1 MSAYEELKNKYFID
15 DFSVSYTLK
24 SDDITK
30 GEKPPMSPYTAR
42 KEYFSDGEASFTQTK
57 LEVRR
62 DGNGYMISAKSRS
75 EKISQF
81 GLNLPFN
88 FMGKKNG
95 GGWKRQYLFN
105 SPYSSSDNK
114 RIFCYFTS
122 PCGENLLLLFLS
134 PADGWK
140 MDYSPFSGG
149 QYFDNLQ
156 ALARFDKAYNSGEES
171 NKKPYIKLFICSVKN
186 YEEALETVSEKL
198 ALPVAVYEK
207 SYCETGKKLKIK
219 VIGEFDYVKAGGKI
233 FEKSGDGAVI
243 KAEKEG
249 LVTVTPY
256 KGNKKGL
263 DCQIYVYK
271 SINELFY
278 KSMRT
283 VSEADLATGDGNL
296 CEWKCYV
303 SAILR
308 YQKLFGKSAAL
319 QKKINDALKLAT
331 ERDESKALP
340 RQTIFYKKQHG
351 FPAYHD
357 YASARVQEQFFAVG
371 IFFDVYAL
379 TNNKKYLNYAI
390 KTLDCLLDFHQK
402 GNGGIFTRF
411 EGRSSDCDYTTV
423 CCPMINV
430 VDAAVALKEIAS
442 EKSKK
447 YALAAKK
454 MAEYVYLRG
463 ENFPT
468 ETDEQNSAEPFVEEG
483 SISCSALTLLYY
495 CAKIER
501 VEKYIE
507 KAKEFLNLH
516 DNWVIKTHIAPMYY
530 STLRWWETKWEG
542 DKDGNALC
550 CGHAWTIWRAE
561 ADYWYYKVSGDKNY
575 LEKARAGFMS
585 NISKINK
592 KGKTYACYQPDY
604 ITGGGFAE
612 RADDVEFRIARGFPR
627 QTDSGLSRY
636 LWTRAAASILTEK
649 QPF

>member
-42 KEYFSDGEASFTQTK
+42 KEYFSDGEDSFTQTK

-62 DGNGYMISAKSRS
+62 DGNGYMISVKSRS

-122 PCGENLLLLFLS
+122 PCGENLLLLFMS

-371 IFFDVYAL
+371 IFFDAYAL

-430 VDAAVALKEIAS
+430 VDAVVALKEIAS

-468 ETDEQNSAEPFVEEG
+468 ETDEQNFAEPFVEEG

-636 LWTRAAASILTEK
+636 LWTRAASSILTEK

>member
-1 MSAYEELKNKYFID
+1 MKAYEELKNKYFID

-24 SDDITK
+24 KDDITK
-30 GEKPPMSPYTAR
+30 GEKPPMSPYKAR
-42 KEYFSDGEASFTQTK
+42 KEYFTDGSASFTKTK
-57 LEVRR
+57 LSVRR
-62 DGNGYMISAKSRS
+62 DGKGYVISAESQS
-75 EKISQF
+75 EDLSQF

-88 FMGKKNG
+88 FMGKKNC
-95 GGWKRQYLFN
+95 GGWKKQYLFN
-105 SPYSSSDNK
+105 SPYSSADNK

-134 PADGWK
+134 RADGWK

-156 ALARFDKAYNSGEES
+156 ALARFDKAYNCGAES
-171 NKKPYIKLFICSVKN
+171 DKKAYIKLFICPVKN
-186 YEEALETVSEKL
+186 YEEAVDMVSKKVG
-198 ALPVAVYEK
+198 LPVATYEK
-207 SYCETGKKLKIK
+207 SYCESGKELEIK
-219 VIGEFDYVKAGGKI
+219 VAGEFDYVKACGKI
-233 FEKSGDGAVI
+233 FKKDGDRAVI
-243 KAEKEG
+243 KTDGEG
-249 LVTVTPY
+249 LIAVTPY
-256 KGNKKGL
+256 KGKKKGL
-263 DCQIYVYK
+263 DCKIYAYK

-278 KSMRT
+278 KSMRS
-283 VSEADLATGDGNL
+283 VSEDDLATGDGNL

-308 YQKLFGKSAAL
+308 YQKLFGKNAAL
-319 QKKINDALKLAT
+319 QKKIKGALKLAT
-331 ERDESKALP
+331 ERDERKALP

-357 YASARVQEQFFAVG
+357 YDSARVQEQFFAAG
-371 IFFDVYAL
+371 IFLDAYAL
-379 TNNKKYLNYAI
+379 TDNKKYLNYAV
-390 KTLDCLLDFHQK
+390 KTLDCAIDFHQK
-402 GNGGIFTRF
+402 ESGGIFTRF
-411 EGRSSDCDYTTV
+411 EGRKSDCDYTTV

-430 VDAAVALKEIAS
+430 ADAAVALKETLPEKS
-442 EKSKK
+442 EK
-447 YALAAKK
+447 YMLAAKK

-468 ETDEQNSAEPFVEEG
+468 ETDEQNFAEPFVEEG

-507 KAKEFLNLH
+507 KAEEFLNLH
-516 DNWVIKTHIAPMYY
+516 DNWVTKTHIAPMYY

-561 ADYWYYKVSGDKNY
+561 ADYWYYKVSGDKRY

-585 NISKINK
+585 NISKISK
-592 KGKTYACYQPDY
+592 SGRTYACYQPDY

-612 RADDVEFRIARGFPR
+612 RADEVKFRIARGFPR

-636 LWTRAAASILTEK
+636 LWTRAVASILTEE

>member
-207 SYCETGKKLKIK
+207 SYCETGKKLKIR

-249 LVTVTPY
+249 LVIVTPY

-371 IFFDVYAL
+371 IFFDAYAL

-468 ETDEQNSAEPFVEEG
+468 ETDEQNFAEPFVEEG

-561 ADYWYYKVSGDKNY
+561 ADHWYYKVSGDKNY
-575 LEKARAGFMS
+575 LEKSRAGFMS

>member
-42 KEYFSDGEASFTQTK
+42 KEYFSDGEDSFTQTK

-122 PCGENLLLLFLS
+122 PCGENLLLLFMS

-207 SYCETGKKLKIK
+207 SYCETGKKLKIR

-371 IFFDVYAL
+371 IFFDAYAL

-468 ETDEQNSAEPFVEEG
+468 ETDEQNFAEPFVEEG

-542 DKDGNALC
+542 DKDGNAMC

-575 LEKARAGFMS
+575 LEKARGF
-585 NISKINK
+585 
-592 KGKTYACYQPDY
+592 YEQY
-604 ITGGGFAE
+604 F
-612 RADDVEFRIARGFPR
+612 
-627 QTDSGLSRY
+627 
-636 LWTRAAASILTEK
+636 
-649 QPF
+649 

>member
-42 KEYFSDGEASFTQTK
+42 KEYFSDGEDSFTQTK

-62 DGNGYMISAKSRS
+62 DGNGYMISVKSRS

-122 PCGENLLLLFLS
+122 PCGENLLLLFMS

-249 LVTVTPY
+249 L
-256 KGNKKGL
+256 
-263 DCQIYVYK
+263 
-271 SINELFY
+271 
-278 KSMRT
+278 
-283 VSEADLATGDGNL
+283 
-296 CEWKCYV
+296 
-303 SAILR
+303 
-308 YQKLFGKSAAL
+308 
-319 QKKINDALKLAT
+319 
-331 ERDESKALP
+331 
-340 RQTIFYKKQHG
+340 
-351 FPAYHD
+351 
-357 YASARVQEQFFAVG
+357 
-371 IFFDVYAL
+371 
-379 TNNKKYLNYAI
+379 
-390 KTLDCLLDFHQK
+390 
-402 GNGGIFTRF
+402 
-411 EGRSSDCDYTTV
+411 
-423 CCPMINV
+423 
-430 VDAAVALKEIAS
+430 
-442 EKSKK
+442 
-447 YALAAKK
+447 
-454 MAEYVYLRG
+454 
-463 ENFPT
+463 
-468 ETDEQNSAEPFVEEG
+468 
-483 SISCSALTLLYY
+483 
-495 CAKIER
+495 
-501 VEKYIE
+501 
-507 KAKEFLNLH
+507 
-516 DNWVIKTHIAPMYY
+516 
-530 STLRWWETKWEG
+530 
-542 DKDGNALC
+542 
-550 CGHAWTIWRAE
+550 
-561 ADYWYYKVSGDKNY
+561 
-575 LEKARAGFMS
+575 
-585 NISKINK
+585 
-592 KGKTYACYQPDY
+592 
-604 ITGGGFAE
+604 
-612 RADDVEFRIARGFPR
+612 
-627 QTDSGLSRY
+627 
-636 LWTRAAASILTEK
+636 
-649 QPF
+649 